1 MKEKSCLNSTND
13 SVACYKQRVNKL
25 MPITL
30 DFEKPI
36 AELEIKLAELRQI
49 SSTGE
54 VNIMTEVQRLQE
66 KIEKLIK
73 KSYQNLTP
81 WQKVQVARHPER
93 PHTSDYI
100 STLFTNFTPLAGDRN
115 FAEDE
120 SIIGGL
126 AHFRGHP
133 VIVMGHEKGKDTEQR
148 IKHNFGMPRPE
159 GYRKAARLMQ
169 LADRFRLPI
178 LTFVDTAGAHPA
190 IEAEERG
197 QSEAIAR
204 SLEVSAAVNV
214 PILTTI
220 IGEGGSGGAVALA
233 FANVVMMLEHSIYSV
248 ISPEGCAS
256 ILWRTRDE
264 KEKAAT
270 ALKLTAQDLK
280 ELGIIDT
287 IIPEPLGGAQR
298 DPQATIQ
305 MVGNA
310 LEKAL
315 KPLLTIKGHVAREKR
330 RVKFLAMG
338 RLKG

>member
-1 MKEKSCLNSTND
+1 MT
-13 SVACYKQRVNKL
+13 
-25 MPITL
+25 ITL
-30 DFEKPI
+30 DFEKSI
-36 AELEIKLAELRQI
+36 AELDIKLIELRHI
-49 SSTGE
+49 SSSGD
-54 VNIMTEVQRLQE
+54 VNITPEVKKLQE
-66 KIEKLIK
+66 KIDKLIK
-73 KSYQNLTP
+73 KAYQNLTP

-100 STLFTNFTPLAGDRN
+100 ETLFTNFTPLAGDRN

-120 SIIGGL
+120 AIIGGI

-133 VIVMGHEKGKDTEQR
+133 VVVMGHEKGKDTELR

-169 LADRFRLPI
+169 LADRFNLPI
-178 LTFVDTAGAHPA
+178 MTFVDTAGAHPA

-204 SLEVSAAVNV
+204 SLEVSGAVKV
-214 PILTTI
+214 PILATI

-233 FANVVMMLEHSIYSV
+233 FANTVLMLEHAVYSV

-264 KEKAAT
+264 KEKAAS

-280 ELGIIDT
+280 ELDVIDT

-298 DPQATIQ
+298 NPQAMIQ
-305 MVGNA
+305 AVGDE

-315 KPLLTIKGHVAREKR
+315 KPLLNLKGSVVREKR
-330 RVKFLAMG
+330 RAKFLAMG
-338 RLKG
+338 RAKVA

>member
-1 MKEKSCLNSTND
+1 MK
-13 SVACYKQRVNKL
+13 RVNKR
-25 MPITL
+25 MAITL

-49 SSTGE
+49 SSNGE
-54 VNIMTEVQRLQE
+54 VNIMTEVKRLQE
-66 KIEKLIK
+66 KIDKLIK
-73 KSYQNLTP
+73 KSYENLTA

-100 STLFTNFTPLAGDRN
+100 ATLFTDFTPLAGDRN

-120 SIIGGL
+120 AIIGGL
-126 AHFRGHP
+126 ARFRGHS
-133 VIVMGHEKGKDTEQR
+133 VVVMGHEKGKDTELR

-169 LADRFRLPI
+169 LADRFHLPI

-214 PILTTI
+214 PILTTV

-264 KEKAAT
+264 KEKAAA

-280 ELGIIDT
+280 ELGVIDT

-305 MVGNA
+305 TVGNA

-315 KPLLTIKGHVAREKR
+315 KPLLALKGATVREKR
-330 RVKFLAMG
+330 RAKFLAMG
-338 RLKG
+338 RL